1 MPCLVF
7 NSLSSRHR
15 PWAPAWTAHILGWQV
30 YAPYPSYCACVWL
43 QPIPWG
49 QVLIFP
55 LLVLCFEVLYS
66 DAQPG
71 LKSKKLG
78 KWLKLQINS
87 FIEWNLSVYIQTPL
101 NAVPILNKEIFGHL
115 YKDRSWKIIFC
126 LFCVL
131 LFCITVLRTKSKISS
146 MLDNFFFLSLNF
158 IPGNFACSFKSEYC
172 FVALANLV
180 LAV

>member
-15 PWAPAWTAHILGWQV
+15 PWAPACTAHILGWQV

-43 QPIPWG
+43 QPIPWS

-101 NAVPILNKEIFGHL
+101 NAVLILKKYLVI
-115 YKDRSWKIIFC
+115 YTKIEAERLFFVCFVFC
-126 LFCVL
+126 CFVL
-131 LFCITVLRTKSKISS
+131 QYWGLSLRFQACWTI
-146 MLDNFFFLSLNF
+146 FFFYHWTLFLAILLVRLSQS
-158 IPGNFACSFKSEYC
+158 I
-172 FVALANLV
+172 AL
-180 LAV
+180 